1 MRTSRLVAYAA
12 AACGAIAGAGAEP
25 LRSVDSQRGERLF
38 QSEGCVQCH
47 SVDGAGGKIAPD
59 LGKRIDRN
67 YTPAL
72 LASVMW
78 NHAPVMW
85 AAMDR
90 QGIRTSA
97 IDEQGAGDLFAY
109 FYAARFFDKPGD
121 AARGKRL
128 FTSKHCSECH
138 GITGPKDEDAKP
150 VIGWESIGHPIL
162 LAEAMWNHAENMQQ
176 AFADRKVPRPEISGQ
191 DLSDILV
198 YLRNL
203 PVTRRLAA
211 RLETGSSESGQA
223 LFESKGCGGCH
234 IGKLA
239 LAPRLR
245 GTTLTDI
252 AVDMWNHA
260 PKMAQPPPK
269 LAKGEMRQI
278 VSYLWSEAILA
289 DNGVAAEGRKVF
301 AAKSCAVCHN
311 DPSSGAPNLAD
322 RRGGFSAVSMIST
335 LWRHGPRMLKE
346 MEARGVAWPKFTAR
360 QMSDL
365 IAWLNA
371 GTRP

>member
-1 MRTSRLVAYAA
+1 MWTARFAA
-12 AACGAIAGAGAEP
+12 LATLAACAAGAP

-38 QSEGCVQCH
+38 DSEGCVQCH
-47 SVDGAGGKIAPD
+47 SVDGKGGKTAPD
-59 LGKRIDRN
+59 LGKRIDRS

-97 IDEQGAGDLFAY
+97 IDEQGAADLFAY

-138 GITGPKDEDAKP
+138 GIADSKAQGAKP
-150 VIGWESIGHPIL
+150 VIGWESLGHPIL
-162 LAEAMWNHAENMQQ
+162 LAEAMWNHAANMRQ
-176 AFADRKVPRPEISGQ
+176 AFADQKVAWPEISGQ

-203 PVTRRLAA
+203 PATRQRRG
-211 RLETGSSESGQA
+211 RLEAGSGEDGKA
-223 LFESKGCGGCH
+223 LFESKGCIGCH
-234 IGKLA
+234 TGKLA

-245 GTTLTDI
+245 GKTLTDI
-252 AVDMWNHA
+252 AVDMWDHA
-260 PKMAQPPPK
+260 PKMAKVPPK
-269 LAKGEMRQI
+269 LDLGEMRQI
-278 VSYLWSEAILA
+278 VSYLWAEAILQ
-289 DNGVAAEGRKVF
+289 DNGSAADGKKVF
-301 AAKSCAVCHN
+301 TSKGCAICHN
-311 DPSSGAPNLAD
+311 DVSSGAPNLSG
-322 RRGGFSAVSMIST
+322 RSGGFSTISMIST

-346 MEARGVAWPKFTAR
+346 MEAKGIGWPKMSAR

-365 IAWLNA
+365 IAYLNA
-371 GTRP
+371 GK

>member
-1 MRTSRLVAYAA
+1 MWTARFVAFATL
-12 AACGAIAGAGAEP
+12 AACAAGAP
-25 LRSVDSQRGERLF
+25 LRSVDSLRGERLF
-38 QSEGCVQCH
+38 QSEGCIQCH
-47 SVDGAGGKIAPD
+47 SVDGKGGKIAPD

-97 IDEQGAGDLFAY
+97 IDEQGAADLFAY

-128 FTSKHCSECH
+128 FASKHCAECH
-138 GITGPKDEDAKP
+138 GIGESRAEGAKA
-150 VIGWESIGHPIL
+150 VIGWESLGHPIL
-162 LAEAMWNHAENMQQ
+162 LAEAMWNHAANMRQ
-176 AFADRKVPRPEISGQ
+176 AFADRKVAWPEITGQ

-203 PVTRRLAA
+203 PGTRQRGA
-211 RLETGSSESGQA
+211 RLEAGSSEDGKA
-223 LFESKGCGGCH
+223 LFESKGCIGCH
-234 IGKLA
+234 TGKLA
-239 LAPRLR
+239 LPPRLR
-245 GTTLTDI
+245 GKTLTDI
-252 AVDMWNHA
+252 AVDMWDHA
-260 PKMAQPPPK
+260 PKMAKVPPK
-269 LAKGEMRQI
+269 LDLGEMRQI
-278 VSYLWSEAILA
+278 VSYLWAEAIFQ
-289 DNGVAAEGRKVF
+289 DNGHLPTVRRSSRPRVAQPATTIRRAGR
-301 AAKSCAVCHN
+301 
-311 DPSSGAPNLAD
+311 PSLSG
-322 RRGGFSAVSMIST
+322 RSERFSTISMIST

-346 MEARGVAWPKFTAR
+346 MEAKGIGWPTISSR

-365 IAWLNA
+365 IAYLNA
-371 GTRP
+371 GN